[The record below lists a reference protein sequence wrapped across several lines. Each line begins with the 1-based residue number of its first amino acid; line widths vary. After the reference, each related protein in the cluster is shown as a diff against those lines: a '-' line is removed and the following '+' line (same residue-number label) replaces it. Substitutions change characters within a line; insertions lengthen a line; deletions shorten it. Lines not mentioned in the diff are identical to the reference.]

1 MDIPELTNYLQD
13 MPAAPFN
20 FMDRGDNAGRG
31 MTSVAMTDNTREPQE
46 RTFINFSVEKIRN
59 GFLLQQTDSIRNK
72 VFSPTISNL
81 NNILIE
87 AIKAAYREAVIKEG
101 ESI

>member
-1 MDIPELTNYLQD
+1 MNIPELTNYLQD
-13 MPAAPFN
+13 MPATPFN

-31 MTSVAMTDNTREPQE
+31 MSPLIMETNTRDSQE
-46 RTFINFSVEKIRN
+46 RTFINFSIEKIHN
-59 GFLLQQTDSIRNK
+59 GFLLQQSDSIRNK